1 MAESK
6 QLLGKLLAQQVK
18 QMPANTPLHE
28 VEFSVYSQFGEDGII
43 QFITHHL
50 QDKIKNKIFVEIGV
64 QNYSEANTRFLLE
77 NDAWQ
82 GVILDACLPDVKQIH
97 ASDFYWR
104 NNLFAKHAF
113 VTRDNVNSLL
123 TDLQLPSE
131 IGLLSVDID
140 GNDYWVLEKIEAVKP
155 AIIIVEYNSFF
166 GAEAAISLPYRE
178 NFVWQQHHPAT
189 YFGASLAAF
198 CFHLEQRGYEL
209 LGSTLAG
216 NNAFFVNK
224 AINQGKLRAVTCAD
238 GYRKALFNSIPSPD
252 VDKFSHQLKCL
263 QYQQVVDVTDLSYK
277 RLSGSHVTNAT
288 LSNDFNHKNDF
299 LHLENEVFLHHAYR
313 YLLCRERDVCGF
325 LNHLAELKRGVPKE
339 EMLERIRFSE
349 EGREVAVHIAGL
361 QQKAQLAI
369 AIS

>member
-18 QMPANTPLHE
+18 QMPANTPLQD

-64 QNYSEANTRFLLE
+64 QNYTEANTRFLLE

-82 GVILDACLPDVKQIH
+82 GVIFDACLPDIKQIH

-123 TDLQLPSE
+123 TDLQLPSD

-140 GNDYWVLEKIEAVKP
+140 GNDYWVLQKIEAVKP
-155 AIIIVEYNSFF
+155 AIVIVEYNSFF
-166 GAEAAISLPYRE
+166 GAQAAISLPYRE

-198 CFHLEQRGYEL
+198 CFHLENHGYEL
-209 LGSTLAG
+209 LGSTIAG

-224 AINQGKLRAVTCAD
+224 AVNQGKLRAVSCAD
-238 GYRKALFNSIPSPD
+238 GYRKALFNSIPSAGI
-252 VDKFSHQLKCL
+252 DKFSHQLSCL
-263 QYQQVVDVTDLSYK
+263 QYQQVVDVTDLTYR
-277 RLSGSHVTNAT
+277 RLPGTDITADNLSHG
-288 LSNDFNHKNDF
+288 FNHKDHF
-299 LHLENEVFLHHAYR
+299 LRLDNEEFLNMAYR
-313 YLLCRERDVCGF
+313 YILCREKDICGY
-325 LNHLAELKRGVPKE
+325 LNHLAELKRGVSKE
-339 EMLERIRFSE
+339 EMLDRIYLSE
-349 EGREVAVHIAGL
+349 EGRGVAVHIEGL
-361 QQKAQLAI
+361 QQKAKVGAN
-369 AIS
+369 A